1 MVRLNLSLKYFFILT
16 LLFISLLS
24 SSQGFMISSPKV
36 EFKDKQMQISYDII
50 NKNQQDLFYVWVEMT
65 KKNGEQ
71 IAGTSFSGDVGEKI
85 QTGTNKMIIW
95 EPEKDAIFLNEEIF
109 VEVKAEKYVK
119 SFNKGSVMLLSV
131 VVPGLGQ
138 TIIRKGNPWWL
149 TGVAAYGVLAG
160 GIVTNKSYIKSYDS
174 YLIEGDLIKRAAFYN
189 QSQKQMNLSN
199 VLIISGAVLWVADL
213 IWVAATPNHYQPMQ
227 HIKLKVDQST
237 GPNRGTPLLTFQ
249 LTF

>member
-1 MVRLNLSLKYFFILT
+1 MARLNLSLKYLFILT
-16 LLFISLLS
+16 LLIISLKS
-24 SSQGFMISSPKV
+24 SSQEFLISSPKV
-36 EFKDKQMQISYDII
+36 EFKGKLLHISYDII
-50 NKNQQDLFYVWVEMT
+50 NNNQKDLFYVWVEMT

-71 IAGTSFSGDVGEKI
+71 ITGASFTGDVGEKI
-85 QTGTNKMIIW
+85 QAGTNKMIIW

-119 SFNKGSVMLLSV
+119 SFNKGSAMLLSV

-149 TGVAAYGVLAG
+149 TGVAAYGALAG
-160 GIVTNKSYIKSYDS
+160 GYITHKNYVKTYDS
-174 YLIEGDLIKRAAFYN
+174 YLIEGDLIKRAALYD
-189 QSQKQMNLSN
+189 QSKKQINISN
-199 VLIISGAVLWVADL
+199 VLFFSGAALWVADL
-213 IWVAATPNHYQPMQ
+213 IWVAATPNNFQPMQ

-237 GPNRGTPLLTFQ
+237 GPNKGTPLLTFQ